1 MYKLIFWL
9 LFLVITTGASAQRGT
24 NSSEM
29 TPMELKQQRFED
41 SMQKKRDEFER
52 NFSTTEYFRKL
63 KEIKLKNDSIQLNET
78 LAYFESIE
86 PFADTFT
93 HLTIQSSALS
103 VFPGSVRKFK
113 NLKTLTLRRCQSVH
127 LEALFEQLKDLPL
140 LAELQILYSEKT
152 ALPNNISLLRRLKV
166 LDLNGNKLN
175 ELPEGLAGM
184 PLLEFINLHNNPYI
198 DLDNAAKI
206 LSKLASLKK
215 VKISGC
221 KLVNLGE
228 NLAQLSQIEVLDLSH
243 NSIEA
248 LPTNIG
254 TMVKLKVIDLA
265 KNSKLNSRQIF
276 SALLPIPHL
285 EELDLSDCN
294 LTELGAEI
302 GTMVRLKKL
311 ILTNNPIK
319 KVQTEI
325 GNLTLLEELYLGAG
339 ISQKEVSPLA
349 ELPTSLGNCKNLR
362 KLDLRMCQLTSLP
375 ASFSQLGNL
384 SYIDLSWNKFTAFP
398 SVFRS
403 ISSVNYL
410 DLSYN
415 KINEFPSDIGLLAMS
430 LETLMLEANFYAPY
444 TEKINKIPPSL
455 ARCKNLKKLS
465 LKDQVYETLPDRFW
479 FDLTKLEDLNL
490 MGALL
495 QEIPE
500 SIENLIEL
508 RSLNIKSNEIKRLAG
523 SIAKLTKLENF
534 NISHNPEI
542 NATELLASIQ
552 AMKQLKFV
560 DLSYNDIK
568 RELLEPIAA
577 QMPQTKFMK
586 LETKDSPAYENP
598 KRR

>member
-1 MYKLIFWL
+1 MFRILIVLSSFFYIL
-9 LFLVITTGASAQRGT
+9 GMSAQRGGAL
-24 NSSEM
+24 SEL
-29 TPMELKQQRFED
+29 TPQEIKQKKYED
-41 SMQKKRDEFER
+41 SMQKMRDEFER
-52 NFSTTEYFRKL
+52 DFSTQAYFQQLRS
-63 KEIKLKNDSIQLNET
+63 IKLKNDSIQLNET

-86 PFADTFT
+86 PFADTLT

-103 VFPGSVRKFK
+103 VFPGSIRNFK
-113 NLKTLTLRRCQSVH
+113 KLKTLTLRRCQSVH

-140 LAELQILYSEKT
+140 LTELQIIYSEKT
-152 ALPNNISLLRRLKV
+152 ALPDNISLLKRLKV
-166 LDLNGNKLN
+166 LDLNGNKIN

-184 PLLEFINLHNNPYI
+184 TALEFINLHNNPYI
-198 DLDNAAKI
+198 DLDNAAKV
-206 LSKLASLKK
+206 LSKLANLKK

-221 KLVNLGE
+221 KLIDLGE
-228 NLAQLSQIEVLDLSH
+228 HLAKLNQIEALDLSH
-243 NSIEA
+243 NSIES
-248 LPTNIG
+248 LPTNME
-254 TMVKLKVIDLA
+254 TMLKLKVIDLA
-265 KNSKLNSRQIF
+265 KNNKLNTKQLFSSLSR
-276 SALLPIPHL
+276 IPKL
-285 EELDLSDCN
+285 EEVDLSDCN
-294 LTELGAEI
+294 LSELGAEI
-302 GTMVRLKKL
+302 GTMLQLKKL
-311 ILTNNPIK
+311 VLTNNPIK
-319 KVQTEI
+319 KVHSEV
-325 GNLTLLEELYLGAG
+325 GNLTLLEELYIGTGLL
-339 ISQKEVSPLA
+339 QKEVTPLTD
-349 ELPTSLGNCKNLR
+349 LPSSLGNCKNLR
-362 KLDLRMCQLTSLP
+362 KLDLRMCQLTALP
-375 ASFSQLGNL
+375 SALSQLENL
-384 SYIDLSWNKFTAFP
+384 NYIDLSWNKLIAFP
-398 SVFRS
+398 NIFRTMPS
-403 ISSVNYL
+403 LNYL

-500 SIENLIEL
+500 SIENLKEL
-508 RSLNIKSNEIKRLAG
+508 RSLNVKSNEIKHIAG

-534 NISHNPEI
+534 NISHNPDI

-552 AMKQLKFV
+552 AMKQLKNV

-586 LETKDSPAYENP
+586 LETKDSPAYEKP

>member
-1 MYKLIFWL
+1 MFRILIVLSSFFYIL
-9 LFLVITTGASAQRGT
+9 GMSAQRSGAL
-24 NSSEM
+24 SEL
-29 TPMELKQQRFED
+29 TPQEIKQKKYED
-41 SMQKKRDEFER
+41 SMQKMRDEFER
-52 NFSTTEYFRKL
+52 DFSTQAYFQQLRS
-63 KEIKLKNDSIQLNET
+63 IKLKNDSIQLNET

-86 PFADTFT
+86 PYADTFT
-93 HLTIQSSALS
+93 HLSIQSSALS
-103 VFPGSVRKFK
+103 VFPGSIRNFK
-113 NLKTLTLRRCQSVH
+113 KLKTLTLRRCQSVH

-140 LAELQILYSEKT
+140 LTELQILYSEKT
-152 ALPNNISLLRRLKV
+152 ALPDNISLLKRLKV
-166 LDLNGNKLN
+166 LDLNGNKIN

-184 PLLEFINLHNNPYI
+184 TALEFINLHNNPYI
-198 DLDNAAKI
+198 DLDNAAKV
-206 LSKLASLKK
+206 LSKLANLKK

-221 KLVNLGE
+221 KLIDLGE
-228 NLAQLSQIEVLDLSH
+228 QLAKLNQIEALDLSH
-243 NSIEA
+243 NSIES
-248 LPTNIG
+248 LPTNME
-254 TMVKLKVIDLA
+254 TMLKLKVIDLA
-265 KNSKLNSRQIF
+265 KNNKLNTKQLFSSLSR
-276 SALLPIPHL
+276 IPKL
-285 EELDLSDCN
+285 EEVDLSDCN
-294 LTELGAEI
+294 LSELGAEV
-302 GTMVRLKKL
+302 GTMLQLKKL
-311 ILTNNPIK
+311 VLTNNPIK
-319 KVQTEI
+319 KVHSEV

-339 ISQKEVSPLA
+339 LLQKEVTPLT
-349 ELPTSLGNCKNLR
+349 ELPSSLGNCKNLR
-362 KLDLRMCQLTSLP
+362 KLDLRMCQLTALP
-375 ASFSQLGNL
+375 SALSQLENL
-384 SYIDLSWNKFTAFP
+384 NYIDLSWNKLIAFP
-398 SVFRS
+398 NIFRTMPS
-403 ISSVNYL
+403 LNYL

-500 SIENLIEL
+500 SIENLKEL
-508 RSLNIKSNEIKRLAG
+508 RSLNVKSNEIKHIAG
-523 SIAKLTKLENF
+523 SLVKLSKLENF
-534 NISHNPEI
+534 NISHNPDI

-552 AMKQLKFV
+552 AMKQLKNV

-586 LETKDSPAYENP
+586 LETKDSPAYEKP

>member
-1 MYKLIFWL
+1 
-9 LFLVITTGASAQRGT
+9 
-24 NSSEM
+24 
-29 TPMELKQQRFED
+29 
-41 SMQKKRDEFER
+41 
-52 NFSTTEYFRKL
+52 
-63 KEIKLKNDSIQLNET
+63 
-78 LAYFESIE
+78 
-86 PFADTFT
+86 
-93 HLTIQSSALS
+93 
-103 VFPGSVRKFK
+103 
-113 NLKTLTLRRCQSVH
+113 
-127 LEALFEQLKDLPL
+127 
-140 LAELQILYSEKT
+140 
-152 ALPNNISLLRRLKV
+152 
-166 LDLNGNKLN
+166 
-175 ELPEGLAGM
+175 
-184 PLLEFINLHNNPYI
+184 
-198 DLDNAAKI
+198 
-206 LSKLASLKK
+206 
-215 VKISGC
+215 
-221 KLVNLGE
+221 
-228 NLAQLSQIEVLDLSH
+228 
-243 NSIEA
+243 
-248 LPTNIG
+248 
-254 TMVKLKVIDLA
+254 MVKLKVIDLA
-265 KNSKLNSRQIF
+265 KNSKLNTRQIF
-276 SALLPIPHL
+276 STLSSIPNL

-294 LTELGAEI
+294 LSELGAEI
-302 GTMVRLKKL
+302 ATMTRLKKL

-319 KVQTEI
+319 KVQSEI

-500 SIENLIEL
+500 SIENLVEL
-508 RSLNIKSNEIKRLAG
+508 RSLNIKSNEIKRIAG

>member
-9 LFLVITTGASAQRGT
+9 LFLVITAGASAQRGT
-24 NSSEM
+24 NTSEM
-29 TPMELKQQRFED
+29 TSMELKQQRFED

-113 NLKTLTLRRCQSVH
+113 NLKILTLRRCQSVH

-140 LAELQILYSEKT
+140 LTELQILYSEKT

-175 ELPEGLAGM
+175 ELPEGLARM
-184 PLLEFINLHNNPYI
+184 PSLEFINLHNNPYI

-206 LSKLASLKK
+206 LSKLSSLKK

-243 NSIEA
+243 NSVEA
-248 LPTNIG
+248 LPTNLG

-276 SALLPIPHL
+276 STLSSIPNL

-294 LTELGAEI
+294 LSELGAEI
-302 GTMVRLKKL
+302 GTMTRLKKL

-339 ISQKEVSPLA
+339 ISHKEVSPLA
-349 ELPTSLGNCKNLR
+349 ELPTSIGNCKNLR

-375 ASFSQLGNL
+375 ASFSQLSNL
-384 SYIDLSWNKFTAFP
+384 SYIDLSWNKFTVFP

-403 ISSVNYL
+403 IPSVNYL

-465 LKDQVYETLPDRFW
+465 LKDQVYEILPDRFW
-479 FDLTKLEDLNL
+479 FDLAKLEDLNL

-508 RSLNIKSNEIKRLAG
+508 RSLNIKSNEIKRIAG

-586 LETKDSPAYENP
+586 LETKDSPTYENP